1 MLAEDGGEHGPGT
14 AHLDCRGEF
23 VSSRHWQAALLGE
36 EMRQAH
42 LAIAAQLTAFAKDL
56 DRIKD
61 RDVMRDHLAS
71 E

>member
-1 MLAEDGGEHGPGT
+1 MVAEDGGEHGT
-14 AHLDCRGEF
+14 THLDCRGEF
-23 VSSRHWQAALLGE
+23 VSSRQAALLGE

-42 LAIAAQLTAFAKDL
+42 LTIAAQLTAFAKDL